1 MDNDADVEDWSEQL
15 SALHGRIGSRFARSE
30 QRRRALAYL
39 QALVSP
45 CERKN
50 GWQLAEMVGESSP
63 DGVQRLLN
71 QALWDADAVRD
82 DLRSSVVER
91 LGSERA
97 VLVIDETGFVKKGTK
112 SVGVQRQYS
121 GTAGRIENSQV
132 GVFLAYASEKGS
144 AFLDRAFYLPKEW
157 AENNER
163 RKEAGVPE
171 SIYFATKP
179 QLARQMLERAFA
191 AGVPRGWV
199 TGDSIYG
206 SDRRRRVWLEQQGQ
220 AFVFGVTS
228 NESLWTEGFRQ
239 VRAGKIAAGLPED
252 AWRRMSAGS
261 GSKGERVYDWALSKV
276 ERLQLT
282 PEELA
287 WEHWLLVR
295 RSIAEPEEL
304 AYYVVFAPV
313 GTRMEE
319 LVQVAGSRWSI
330 ESGFESAKGEFGLGH
345 YEVRRWEAW
354 HRFVTL
360 ALLAHAFVS
369 VMKADTVE
377 KGDRLQ
383 PSLHCSSR

>member
-1 MDNDADVEDWSEQL
+1 MMENDADVKDWAEQL
-15 SALHGRIGSRFARSE
+15 TVLHGRIGKRFARSE
-30 QRRRALAYL
+30 QRGRALAYL

-82 DLRSSVVER
+82 DLRSYVAEH
-91 LGSERA
+91 LGSEQA
-97 VLVIDETGFVKKGTK
+97 ILVIDETGFVKKGAK

-132 GVFLAYASEKGS
+132 GVFLAYASETGS
-144 AFLDRAFYLPKEW
+144 AFVDRALYLPKEW
-157 AENNER
+157 AENQER
-163 RKEAGVPE
+163 RSEAGVPE
-171 SIYFATKP
+171 SVKFATKP

-206 SDRRRRVWLEQQGQ
+206 SDCRLRVWLEQQGQ
-220 AFVFGVTS
+220 AFVLGVTS
-228 NESLWTEGFRQ
+228 GESIWSEGFRQ
-239 VRAGKIAAGLPED
+239 VRAGKIAASLPED
-252 AWRRMSAGS
+252 AWRRLSAGS
-261 GSKGERVYDWALSKV
+261 GSKGERLYDWALSKV
-276 ERLQLT
+276 HRLQLV

-295 RSIAEPEEL
+295 RSLAEPKEL
-304 AYYVVFAPV
+304 AYYIVFAPA
-313 GTRMEE
+313 GTTMEK
-319 LVQVAGSRWSI
+319 LVRVAGSRWSI
-330 ESGFESAKGEFGLGH
+330 ESGFESAKSEFGLDQ

-354 HRFVTL
+354 HRFITL

-369 VMKADTVE
+369 VMRADAAQ
-377 KGDRLQ
+377 KGAVLLQ
-383 PSLHCSSR
+383 LS